1 MVDVDTRFVEA
12 FEVRRHR
19 RNIAAFIC
27 LCLVMGVS
35 QGLVLCV
42 SCDGD
47 VVLRP
52 GLHAHEEHAA
62 CGSIP
67 TLAQQ
72 PADDHEDESDHHHC
86 GRCVDVPL
94 SMYAIDRGVSD
105 DDTDLPAFFNPVEA
119 HASGAQA
126 DALALRPIRASDETP
141 YYTPLRTVILVV

>member
-1 MVDVDTRFVEA
+1 M
-12 FEVRRHR
+12 RRHR

-52 GLHAHEEHAA
+52 GLHVHEEHTV
-62 CGSIP
+62 CGSTP
-67 TLAQQ
+67 ALAQR

-86 GRCVDVPL
+86 SRCVDVPL
-94 SMYAIDRGVSD
+94 SMYAIDRGMPD
-105 DDTDLPAFFNPVEA
+105 DDPDLPVSVDPVEA

-126 DALALRPIRASDETP
+126 DPLALRPTRPSGETP
-141 YYTPLRTVILVV
+141 YYIPLGTVILVV